1 MSDIEL
7 PPDVGDS
14 CSDAEVPEES
24 DVELPD
30 FCASCCRR
38 DCLRKFGLNAAH
50 CAAKLEVANRLDQ
63 MDMAG
68 MFCGLE
74 CS

>member
-1 MSDIEL
+1 ML
-7 PPDVGDS
+7 DS
-14 CSDAEVPEES
+14 CSDAEAPEES

-30 FCASCCRR
+30 SCASCCRR

-50 CAAKLEVANRLDQ
+50 CAAKLEFANHLQQ
-63 MDMAG
+63 MESG
-68 MFCGLE
+68 RNVLCLE